1 MTSQTILQI
10 QLQFLDLVHSIH
22 RHRISSNKF
31 KYRSNYIV
39 HFIDFG
45 YSIWCRY
52 QLPCA
57 TWQIHKGYFRIK
69 SSMCNTMSTNG
80 LPPVYIRL
88 GFRTRELYKLQRAG
102 TESQAK
108 ACAKWWEFRIGHTS
122 HGLIVD
128 DCSMSWVVHPPTN
141 SQHSIVE
148 GVECKRM

>member
-1 MTSQTILQI
+1 MISQTSLQL

-45 YSIWCRY
+45 YSIMMP
-52 QLPCA
+52 LPA
-57 TWQIHKGYFRIK
+57 TLCYLTNPQGVFPNQKLNVQHDVHKRSSSRIHPFGIPNAWVVQATEGWDWITCQSLRQMMRIQ
-69 SSMCNTMSTNG
+69 N
-80 LPPVYIRL
+80 
-88 GFRTRELYKLQRAG
+88 
-102 TESQAK
+102 
-108 ACAKWWEFRIGHTS
+108 S